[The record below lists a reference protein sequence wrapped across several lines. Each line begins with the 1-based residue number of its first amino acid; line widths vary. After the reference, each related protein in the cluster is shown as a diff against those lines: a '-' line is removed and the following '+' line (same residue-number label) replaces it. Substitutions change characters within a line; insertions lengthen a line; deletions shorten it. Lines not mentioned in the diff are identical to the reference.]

1 MNVEPQWLQ
10 DLSNNFKKLH
20 LNKLWHL
27 LPAKVSP
34 AISTHEQPEQ
44 NSTKQPLQQAAQIEP
59 TEPTQSLITTVNV
72 SAPKNEPKTA
82 EPSPTNT
89 NQYDAHQQM
98 NYEAHNQAQYAAADY
113 SYSMNQQAQS
123 NDLSYDVNRL
133 NLNNT
138 DQSYQQYDQSQY
150 QQHQQPYQNDMQ
162 SYQQPSDSN
171 LAPAHQ
177 QGYNMN
183 ADYQNNQY
191 YQPPPDTQQ
200 HQTQPVPPQPAPY
213 NPYASTQSRKSST
226 NSINHIP
233 NESSNLGKTY
243 PSVSMQ
249 NIYNPGQRRPSNSS
263 DAQAAQYTRSRNNS
277 SSADNVFAPFNPYQ
291 PPPPS
296 SRPQQESQPGYFD
309 PNASAN
315 LSKSQT
321 FPSNKTS
328 QIKEEEDDSDDED
341 KKKPKKKQ
349 NYYDDEDEDDLK
361 LGNSKDGKD
370 DPKNRNQPAGANKGW
385 LTGIMSYIKPPNAP
399 KKMVL
404 PDDKKKSVFFFNL
417 KFFLFW
423 GNVKD
428 SLYLNNVKIWILIFS
443 ILDR

>member
-27 LPAKVSP
+27 LPSKVSP

-44 NSTKQPLQQAAQIEP
+44 NPTTKQPFQQAPQIEP

-82 EPSPTNT
+82 EPSPNT
-89 NQYDAHQQM
+89 NQYDANQQM
-98 NYEAHNQAQYAAADY
+98 NYDGHNQAQYAASADY
-113 SYSMNQQAQS
+113 SYSMNQQAQN
-123 NDLSYDVNRL
+123 NDLSYDINRL
-133 NLNNT
+133 NLNSNE
-138 DQSYQQYDQSQY
+138 QSYQQYDQSQY
-150 QQHQQPYQNDMQ
+150 QQQQYQNDMQ
-162 SYQQPSDSN
+162 SYQQASDSN

-177 QGYNMN
+177 QQEYNMN

-191 YQPPPDTQQ
+191 YQPPDTQQ
-200 HQTQPVPPQPAPY
+200 HQTQPVVAQQAPY

-233 NESSNLGKTY
+233 NESSSLGKSSY

-291 PPPPS
+291 PPSS
-296 SRPQQESQPGYFD
+296 SRQQQEIQQPGYFD

-321 FPSNKTS
+321 FPSNKTN
-328 QIKEEEDDSDDED
+328 QIKEEEDSDDED

-361 LGNSKDGKD
+361 LANSKDGAQKD
-370 DPKNRNQPAGANKGW
+370 DAKNKNQPAGANKGW

-404 PDDKKKSVFFFNL
+404 PDDKKKTV
-417 KFFLFW
+417 LF
-423 GNVKD
+423 
-428 SLYLNNVKIWILIFS
+428 
-443 ILDR
+443 